1 MNINGG
7 FLTMGTK
14 RVGLARM
21 EALMENLKREI
32 VGFNVESTVASVTT
46 ITADG
51 ALARNS
57 INLMNDTASST
68 YTLPAASTC
77 SRGDI
82 IIVKYIAAIANSEV
96 HKFGTSGE
104 FFAAQSTIFK
114 ADGGKHHTML
124 YVAAPN
130 GSSNDFLNLTG
141 ATHGG
146 PGIGTEL
153 RFHFNGS
160 GWAVDGKVLS
170 GGNGSVAP
178 TVAFADT

>member
-1 MNINGG
+1 
-7 FLTMGTK
+7 MGTK

-46 ITADG
+46 ITAAG
-51 ALARNS
+51 ALVRNS
-57 INLMNDTASST
+57 INLMNVGTTQAF
-68 YTLPAASTC
+68 TLPAASTC

-82 IIVKYIAAIANSEV
+82 IIVKYIAAVGNTNV

-124 YVAAPN
+124 YVTPPN
-130 GSSNDFLNLTG
+130 GSSNDFLDLTG
-141 ATHGG
+141 ATNGG